1 MRVLGLQAPQKRHK
15 GMIFTTDMA
24 VSWKHNYAP
33 SCLLR
38 SETRAGLAYK
48 NPNDKH
54 TTKKQNMGVCPDCP
68 LHFKIFSY
76 QTRLYSDFKCIS
88 NVPKRGF
95 TCLTSK

>member
-1 MRVLGLQAPQKRHK
+1 MMRVLGLQAPQKRHK

-24 VSWKHNYAP
+24 VSWKHKYAP

-54 TTKKQNMGVCPDCP
+54 TTKKQDMGVSRLP
-68 LHFKIFSY
+68 FAFQNIFI
-76 QTRLYSDFKCIS
+76 SDEAF
-88 NVPKRGF
+88 
-95 TCLTSK
+95 L